1 MKNVLAVLIPNG
13 SIFTR
18 TEIEIL
24 SAAKR
29 VAEDLGG
36 SMAAAILGTVDAS
49 WNESCASYGATV
61 VYRPAG
67 GVLTEY
73 QSDYYTAALQQLQ
86 ATAQGDVLL
95 LPSTTYGLEIAPVF
109 AYRIG
114 ASVTLDCIG
123 LQGDAND
130 GSLTI
135 TKPVYGGKANS
146 ALVAKSGPVVIA
158 MRMRSVTPLAPAS
171 DASTKVTEVPISL
184 DSVQARTK
192 ILERL
197 SEDTGGTKLEDA
209 RVIVSGGRGLG
220 GPEAFA
226 ELTALA
232 TMLGGTIG
240 ASRAACDQGWVP
252 ASLQIGQTGKKVA
265 PDLYLAVGI
274 SGASQHMVGIAGA
287 RHIVAINK
295 DAKAPVFQM
304 AACGVVDDFK
314 SFLPQFTAA
323 LREYKAKNQGTTSG
337 Q

>member
-13 SIFTR
+13 SNFTR
-18 TEIEIL
+18 TEIEVL

-29 VAEDLGG
+29 IADELGG
-36 SMAAAILGTVDAS
+36 TMAATILGSVDDS
-49 WNESCASYGATV
+49 WNQSCARYGAST
-61 VYRPAG
+61 VYRAPSEA
-67 GVLTEY
+67 LPSY
-73 QSDYYTAALQQLQ
+73 QNDLYTGALLQ
-86 ATAQGDVLL
+86 IQAVAQADLVL
-95 LPSTTYGLEIAPVF
+95 LPSTTYGMEIVPVL

-114 ASVTLDCIG
+114 ASATMDCIG
-123 LQGDAND
+123 LKGEAD
-130 GSLTI
+130 GSVTI

-146 ALVAKSGPVVIA
+146 ELVAKSGPVVIA
-158 MRMRSVTPLAPAS
+158 MRMRSVVPATPAS
-171 DASTKVTEVPISL
+171 DSPANVVEVPLSL
-184 DSVQARTK
+184 DASKARTK
-192 ILERL
+192 IIERL
-197 SEDTGGTKLEDA
+197 SEDTGAAKLEDA

-226 ELTALA
+226 DLTALA
-232 TMLGGTIG
+232 GILGGTIG

-265 PDLYLAVGI
+265 PDLYLAIGI

-295 DAKAPVFQM
+295 DAKAPIFQM

-323 LREYKAKNQGTTSG
+323 LREYKAKNQGSTSG

>member
-1 MKNVLAVLIPNG
+1 MKNVLAVLIPGG
-13 SIFTR
+13 SAFTR
-18 TEIEIL
+18 TEIEVL

-29 VAEDLGG
+29 IADELGG
-36 SMAAAILGTVDAS
+36 AMSATILGTADAT
-49 WNESCASYGATV
+49 WNQNCASYGAAT
-61 VYRPAG
+61 VYRAAG
-67 GVLTEY
+67 EALGEY
-73 QSDYYTAALQQLQ
+73 QHDRYTAALQQIQGGAQ
-86 ATAQGDVLL
+86 ADVIL
-95 LPSTTYGLEIAPVF
+95 LPSTTYGMEIASVF

-114 ASVTLDCIG
+114 ASATMDCVG
-123 LQGDAND
+123 LKGDASD
-130 GSLTI
+130 GSITI

-146 ALVAKSGPVVIA
+146 ELVAKSGHAVIA
-158 MRMRSVTPLAPAS
+158 MRMRSVVPATS
-171 DASTKVTEVPISL
+171 AADSNANVVNVPVSF
-184 DSVQARTK
+184 DVSKARTR

-197 SEDTGGTKLEDA
+197 SEDTGATKLEDA

-226 ELTALA
+226 DLTALA
-232 TMLGGTIG
+232 AMLGGTIG

-295 DAKAPVFQM
+295 DAKAPIFQM

-323 LREYKAKNQGTTSG
+323 LREYQTKNRGTGSG

>member
-1 MKNVLAVLIPNG
+1 MKKVLAVLIPAYPNL
-13 SIFTR
+13 SR

-24 SAAKR
+24 SAGRRIAD
-29 VAEDLGG
+29 ELGG
-36 SMAAAILGTVDAS
+36 TLSATILGSAGDY
-49 WNESCASYGATV
+49 WNNECASYGAEI
-61 VYRPAG
+61 VYRVAG
-67 GVLTEY
+67 NALPSY
-73 QSDYYTAALQQLQ
+73 QTDLYAAALKQVYDAAGADL
-86 ATAQGDVLL
+86 VL
-95 LPSTTYGLEIAPVF
+95 LPSTTYGLEMTPIL

-114 ASVTLDCIG
+114 ASATLDCIG
-123 LQGDAND
+123 LKGDA
-130 GSLTI
+130 SAESVTI

-146 ALVAKSGPVVIA
+146 ELIAKTGPVVIA
-158 MRMRSVTPLAPAS
+158 MRMRSVVPAAPVA
-171 DASTKVTEVPISL
+171 DRTAEVVNVPVAF
-184 DSVQARTK
+184 DPAKARTK
-192 ILERL
+192 IVERL
-197 SEDTGGTKLEDA
+197 TEETGATKLEDA

-226 ELTALA
+226 DLTALA

-265 PDLYLAVGI
+265 PDLYLAIGI

-295 DAKAPVFQM
+295 DAKAPIFQM

-323 LREYKAKNQGTTSG
+323 LREYKAKNQGSSNS
-337 Q
+337 

>member
-13 SIFTR
+13 SSFTR
-18 TEIEIL
+18 TEIEVL

-29 VAEDLGG
+29 IADELGG
-36 SMAAAILGTVDAS
+36 TMSATILAAGDAS
-49 WNESCASYGATV
+49 WNQSCASYGATK
-61 VYRPAG
+61 VYRVASEI
-67 GVLTEY
+67 LSSY
-73 QSDYYTAALQQLQ
+73 QNDLYTAALQQIQNAAQ
-86 ATAQGDVLL
+86 ADVIL
-95 LPSTTYGLEIAPVF
+95 LPSTTYGMEVVPVF

-114 ASVTLDCIG
+114 ASATMDCVG
-123 LQGDAND
+123 LKGDAND
-130 GSLTI
+130 GTITI

-146 ALVAKSGPVVIA
+146 ELVAKSGLMVIA
-158 MRMRSVTPLAPAS
+158 MRMRSVVPATASAEATCEVIDVQLAL
-171 DASTKVTEVPISL
+171 DASK
-184 DSVQARTK
+184 ARTK
-192 ILERL
+192 IVEKL
-197 SEDTGGTKLEDA
+197 SEDTGATKLEDA

-220 GPEAFA
+220 GKEAFA
-226 ELTALA
+226 DLKSLA
-232 TMLGGTIG
+232 GMLGGTIG

-265 PDLYLAVGI
+265 PDLYLAIGI

-295 DAKAPVFQM
+295 DAKAPIFQM

-314 SFLPQFTAA
+314 TFLPQFTAA